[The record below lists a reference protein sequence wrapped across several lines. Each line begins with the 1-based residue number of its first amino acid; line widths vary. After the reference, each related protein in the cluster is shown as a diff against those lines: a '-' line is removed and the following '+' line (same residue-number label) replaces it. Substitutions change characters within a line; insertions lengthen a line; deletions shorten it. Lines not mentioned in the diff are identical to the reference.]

1 MKNLLK
7 KIKDFLAKAWGN
19 LFFFLIDKGEVA
31 INVTNV
37 IKDIINNPAI
47 DWVVALTPTAADDRV
62 LAKAKVWVPKVAN
75 QIGLAMG
82 ILKSA
87 EDEKDAF
94 EKVLNY
100 VSQLPIEG
108 KAIFLR
114 EFSGQLALALS
125 DDGKISPAEMIGLV
139 QLVYKGLV
147 KK

>member
-1 MKNLLK
+1 MKDLIN
-7 KIKDFLAKAWGN
+7 KIKSFLQKLWGS
-19 LFFFLIDKGEVA
+19 LFLFLVDKGEIA
-31 INVTNV
+31 IAITNTL
-37 IKDIINNPAI
+37 KDILNNPAI
-47 DWVVALTPTAADDRV
+47 DWVVAFTPTNADDLLV
-62 LAKAKVWVPKVAN
+62 QKAKVWVPKIAN

-82 ILKSA
+82 VLQSA
-87 EDEKDAF
+87 SDEKDAF

-125 DDGKISPAEMIGLV
+125 DDGKLSPAEMIGLV
-139 QLVYKGLV
+139 QLIYKGII